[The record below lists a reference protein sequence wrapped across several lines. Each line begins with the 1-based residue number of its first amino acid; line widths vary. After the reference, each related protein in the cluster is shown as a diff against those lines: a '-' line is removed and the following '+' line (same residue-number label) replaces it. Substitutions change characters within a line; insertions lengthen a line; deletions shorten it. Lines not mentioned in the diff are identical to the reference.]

1 MDSKNCVICD
11 ENMTSKRTTEISC
24 IRCSKSCCN
33 KCFTTYLMI
42 EPTCMFCKEIISDD
56 FIRKN
61 TTKTFFNNYSK
72 HKRLQMFK
80 REESLLPETQDFAE
94 RERRARELEKTLS
107 IFVES
112 KRILK
117 SELNELYYIRD
128 VREVH
133 ECNADKKEDK
143 KRKKKEKINE
153 LVEIN
158 NLIDDTSNA
167 ITRLRDFSN
176 LSVAKDDHKLK
187 YVRSCPDN
195 NCRGFLSS
203 AYKCGTC
210 EKYFCSECHVLKNSR
225 DDKTHVCNED
235 IKASIKMISLDSK
248 PCPKCSCLIYR
259 TEGCSLMWC
268 VKCHTQFDWN
278 TLKIKNGYNHN
289 PEYFRYLREN
299 GKNVPR
305 NPYDNAPNCNDIP
318 GYFMINSVL
327 EPLGIRSYSWD
338 RIYRYRIHVME
349 MIMTSLPERIDII
362 DTTRLRIEYL
372 LSDIDK
378 KQWEKLYL
386 MRIKKNEINHERY
399 KVFDM
404 YCNVIKDI
412 FLNLIQNKC
421 IHTFRESCNSI
432 KNYTNEQLEKINEK
446 YGSKDSRWVIE
457 RV

>member
-1 MDSKNCVICD
+1 MDSKNCSICD
-11 ENMTSKRTTEISC
+11 ETMTSKRRTEIC
-24 IRCSKSCCN
+24 CVRCNKSCCN

-42 EPTCMFCKEIISDD
+42 EPTCMFCKDIIPDD
-56 FIRKN
+56 FISKN

-80 REESLLPETQDFAE
+80 REESLLPETQDLAE
-94 RERRARELEKTLS
+94 RERRARELEDTLEILVEAKH
-107 IFVES
+107 IF
-112 KRILK
+112 KD
-117 SELNELYYIRD
+117 ELYEIKRD
-128 VREVH
+128 L
-133 ECNADKKEDK
+133 NYDKDI
-143 KRKKKEKINE
+143 KEKIKEKKNE
-153 LVEIN
+153 IIEID
-158 NLIDDTSNA
+158 NLISDAFNTVN
-167 ITRLRDFSN
+167 ILRDFSN
-176 LSVAKDDHKLK
+176 LSITKDDAHKSK

-210 EKYFCSECHVLKNSR
+210 EKYFCSECHVLKNCR

-235 IKASIKMISLDSK
+235 MKASIKMISLDSK

-318 GYFMINSVL
+318 GYFTIDSIL
-327 EPLGIRSYSWD
+327 EPYGIRSYSWD

-349 MIMTSLPERIDII
+349 VIMTSLPDRIDAI
-362 DTTRLRIEYL
+362 DTTRLRVEYL
-372 LSDIDK
+372 LSDVDK

-412 FLNLIQNKC
+412 FLNLVQNKC

-446 YGSKDSRWVIE
+446 YGSKDNRWVIE
-457 RV
+457 KV

>member
-1 MDSKNCVICD
+1 METKNCAICD
-11 ENMTSKRTTEISC
+11 ETMTSKRRIEICC
-24 IRCSKSCCN
+24 IRCNKSCCN
-33 KCFTTYLMI
+33 KCFATYLMI

-56 FIRKN
+56 FISKN

-80 REESLLPETQDFAE
+80 REESLLPETQEYAE
-94 RERRARELEKTLS
+94 RERKARELEN
-107 IFVES
+107 IFSVLITE
-112 KRILK
+112 KYLLKNELHEIK
-117 SELNELYYIRD
+117 SELSYCEKD
-128 VREVH
+128 
-133 ECNADKKEDK
+133 
-143 KRKKKEKINE
+143 KRKIMKQKIKERRDEFVNISDC
-153 LVEIN
+153 VT
-158 NLIDDTSNA
+158 DTWNKVL
-167 ITRLRDFSN
+167 RLRDFSN
-176 LSVAKDDHKLK
+176 LSVIKDDIHKSK
-187 YVRSCPDN
+187 YIRSCPDN

-225 DDKTHVCNED
+225 EDKAHICDED

-299 GKNVPR
+299 GNNIPR

-318 GYFMINSVL
+318 GYFLIDSVL
-327 EPLGIRSYSWD
+327 EQFGIRSYSWD

-349 MIMTSLPERIDII
+349 IVMTSLPERIDII
-362 DTTRLRIEYL
+362 DTTQLRVKYL

-412 FLNLIQNKC
+412 FLNLVQNKC
-421 IHTFRESCNSI
+421 IYTFKDTCNSI
-432 KNYTNEQLEKINEK
+432 RNYTNEQLEKINEK
-446 YGSKDSRWVIE
+446 YGSKDNRWLIE
-457 RV
+457 KV